1 MISYSRTPS
10 SARLNLRSRT
20 HIGLLLFTLLGS
32 GWWSEAFAAA
42 PVSIRGKVTAK
53 GAPLEGAYVAA
64 QAAGKPFTT
73 YVMTDAGGEFAFR
86 GLVPGNYAVFTRIAG
101 FRNAQKDG
109 VGVPA
114 GKWAI
119 QNFQVEPETNF
130 LELVEQSSNAEL
142 LDSFP
147 LTPAQ
152 REALDHRCTDCHGEY
167 YIAKSRF
174 SLKDWKLIVARMDDA
189 KGITPAGDLAPP
201 PPFQTFTRRDAGT
214 GDESISDESIAAM
227 LAQIRGVQSPDFPI
241 HFWPRA
247 TGQRARAVV
256 TEYQIPRL
264 GATPRAVAVDPR
276 GGYVWYTDWRANFLG
291 RVEINTGEIKEYPIP
306 GRDGRPPGFQYMRWD
321 AAGNLLAGQIWSGRG
336 VLFDVKNERVAGQWQ
351 TPQEW
356 SRSGSFELCR
366 MNPDGS
372 AIYKIGDSLIGT
384 NWILDA
390 ASGKFTEVKRG
401 SGGEET
407 KCEPERTDNHWR
419 AGWVPG
425 GGTRSIYYKDSSTG
439 KTMEFPITV
448 SPWVRP
454 YNAVGDNVRKAGWT
468 VPDAIDSI
476 VKVDAATGQLTEFPL
491 PSHGKEVRNIDI
503 ETSGNSAAIWFVN
516 QRLGRIV
523 RFQETVE

>member
-1 MISYSRTPS
+1 MRIRPYS
-10 SARLNLRSRT
+10 
-20 HIGLLLFTLLGS
+20 LLLLTLICIA
-32 GWWSEAFAAA
+32 WWSEPLPAA
-42 PVSIRGKVTAK
+42 PVSIRGKVTSK

-64 QAAGKPFTT
+64 HAAGKPFTT
-73 YVMTDAGGEFAFR
+73 FVMTGSGGEFAFR
-86 GLVPGNYAVFTRIAG
+86 NLVPGDYAVFTRIAG
-101 FRNAQKDG
+101 FRTSQRDG
-109 VGVPA
+109 VSVQA
-114 GKWAI
+114 GKEAV
-119 QNFQVEPETNF
+119 QNFDVEPESKF
-130 LELVEQSSNAEL
+130 LELVEQASNAEL

-147 LTPAQ
+147 VTPAQ

-214 GDESISDESIAAM
+214 GDKSISDESIAAI
-227 LAQIRGVQSPDFPI
+227 LAQIRGEQTPDFPI
-241 HFWPRA
+241 HFRPRA
-247 TGQRARAVV
+247 TGQRTRAVV

-276 GGYVWYTDWRANFLG
+276 GGYLWYTDWRANFLG
-291 RVEINTGEIKEYPIP
+291 RVEIKTGEIKEYPIP
-306 GRDGRPPGFQYMRWD
+306 GRDGRPPGFQYTKWD
-321 AAGNLLAGQIWSGRG
+321 PAGNLLAGQIWSGRG

-366 MNPDGS
+366 TKSDGS

-384 NWILDA
+384 NWRLDA
-390 ASGKFTEVKRG
+390 ASGKFTEVKKD
-401 SGGEET
+401 SGGDEA
-407 KCEPERTDNHWR
+407 KCDLEKSDNHWR
-419 AGWVPG
+419 AGWAPG
-425 GGTRSIYYKDSSTG
+425 GGTRSIYFKDPTTG
-439 KTMEFPITV
+439 KTAEFPVTV
-448 SPWVRP
+448 SPWARP

-468 VPDAIDSI
+468 VPDSIDSI
-476 VKVDAATGQLTEFPL
+476 VKVAAATGQLTEFPL

-503 ETSGNSAAIWFVN
+503 EMAGDSAAVWFVN

-523 RFQETVE
+523 RFQESAE